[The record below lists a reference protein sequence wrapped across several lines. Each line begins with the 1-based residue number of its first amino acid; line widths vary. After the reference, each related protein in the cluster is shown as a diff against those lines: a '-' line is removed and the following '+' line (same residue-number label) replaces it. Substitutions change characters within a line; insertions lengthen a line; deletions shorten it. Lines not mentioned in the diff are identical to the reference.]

1 MEQFLSMLPQVLI
14 DGLTLGF
21 VYAVVALGYT
31 MVYGILEFINFA
43 HSEIFMFGA
52 FAGAETMMFLQ
63 YTGLLDK
70 MPAILALLTALVVG
84 SLLSGFLGVGIE
96 RIAYRPLRNAGKLVP
111 LISAIGVSFILQDS
125 VRLVEGL
132 WRNAFY
138 LSYPTLFNQRIHLP
152 GNVNLPVKTIIVI
165 VAALILMIGLN
176 LFVQKS
182 KMGKAL
188 RAVAQDSTTASLM
201 GVNVNGVISLTFFIG
216 PALGGAAGVLFGMQ
230 YSLIHPY
237 IGFILGLKAF
247 TAAVFGGIGN
257 IPGAMLGGVLLGL
270 FESLGSAYLSLAT
283 GGAMGAE
290 YKDVLAFVIL
300 IAVLIFKPSGLL
312 GEVVREK
319 V

>member
-1 MEQFLSMLPQVLI
+1 VEQFFAILPQVII

-52 FAGAETMMFLQ
+52 FVGAETLLLLES
-63 YTGLLDK
+63 TGALGK
-70 MPAILALLTALVVG
+70 MPGLLALLVALVVG
-84 SLLSGFLGVGIE
+84 AVLSGFLGVAIE
-96 RIAYRPLRNAGKLVP
+96 RVAYRPLRNVGKLVP
-111 LISAIGVSFILQDS
+111 LISAIGVSFVLQDT

-132 WRNAFY
+132 WHNAFY
-138 LSYPTLFNQRIHLP
+138 LNYPTLFTQNIKLTENI
-152 GNVNLPVKTIIVI
+152 NVPVKTIIVI
-165 VAALILMIGLN
+165 VTALGMMMALTA
-176 LFVQKS
+176 FVQKS
-182 KMGKAL
+182 KMGRAL
-188 RAVAQDSTTASLM
+188 RAVAQDPTTASLM
-201 GVNVNGVISLTFFIG
+201 GVNVNGVIALTFFIG

-257 IPGAMLGGVLLGL
+257 IPGAMVGGVLLGV
-270 FESLGSAYLSLAT
+270 FESLGSAYLSTVT

-290 YKDVLAFVIL
+290 YKDVFAFVIL

-312 GEVVREK
+312 GEVVRDK

>member
-1 MEQFLSMLPQVLI
+1 MEQFFAILPQVII

-52 FAGAETMMFLQ
+52 FAGAETLLLLQ
-63 YTGLLDK
+63 AAGVMDK
-70 MPAILALLTALVVG
+70 MPALLALLIALIVG
-84 SLLSGFLGVGIE
+84 AVLSGLLGVAIE
-96 RIAYRPLRNAGKLVP
+96 RVAYRPLRNVGKLVP

-125 VRLVEGL
+125 VRLFEGL

-138 LSYPTLFNQRIHLP
+138 LNYPSLFTQNIQLSKNI
-152 GNVNLPVKTIIVI
+152 NLPVKTLIVI
-165 VAALILMIGLN
+165 VTALGMMIALTT
-176 LFVQKS
+176 FVQKS

-188 RAVAQDSTTASLM
+188 RAVAQDPTTASLM
-201 GVNVNGVISLTFFIG
+201 GVNVNAVISLTFFIG

-257 IPGAMLGGVLLGL
+257 IPGAMVGGVLLGV
-270 FESLGSAYLSLAT
+270 FESLGSAYLSTMT

-290 YKDVLAFVIL
+290 YKDVFAFVIL